1 MMMVMIHLLKH
12 LCVHLRLGDHLLL
25 LLAGDLELGQFG
37 VVRRLFPL
45 QCPQLLFVHIRLV
58 ESQYSLLRQKVE
70 VLEYAVK
77 LDIEGA
83 QLSINKLRIIN
94 NTWKQKR
101 KYEIQWKH

>member
-1 MMMVMIHLLKH
+1 MMMVMIHLLRH
-12 LCVHLRLGDHLLL
+12 LRVHLRLRDHLLL

-45 QCPQLLFVHIRLV
+45 QRPQFLFVHIRLV

-70 VLEYAVK
+70 VLEYAVR